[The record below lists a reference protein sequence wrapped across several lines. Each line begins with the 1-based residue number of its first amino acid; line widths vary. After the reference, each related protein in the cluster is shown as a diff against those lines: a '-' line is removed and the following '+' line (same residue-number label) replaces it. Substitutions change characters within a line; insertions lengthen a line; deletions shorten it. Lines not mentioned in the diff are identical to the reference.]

1 MCAAGVGG
9 IPLIRDRHPSPID
22 DLQRGGQDSREFYS
36 FPLVSFIIFA
46 TWQLASVPQIDSPYT
61 GLLSYYQPALNIPL
75 ILALCRNSICMRNEQ
90 TIIMNLLTFHSIR
103 NYLKLTTWILL
114 QQAKNCFNVNYIY
127 IVDKRYNKCIC
138 VVLSYIG
145 LYILYSPKMIAIK
158 Q

>member
-46 TWQLASVPQIDSPYT
+46 TWQLASVPQIAHTPAYCHTTSPRLISRWYLPYAET
-61 GLLSYYQPALNIPL
+61 VYAWEMNKRYESLDFSFNTKLLKTNNMDIVTAGQELFQCEL
-75 ILALCRNSICMRNEQ
+75 
-90 TIIMNLLTFHSIR
+90 H
-103 NYLKLTTWILL
+103 
-114 QQAKNCFNVNYIY
+114 IY